1 MKEIKIEKRKIY
13 GESYEFILNLPSFKG
28 EKGVCG
34 IEITPY
40 IVCITPE
47 NGLGYNDTF
56 IYQPETGYGSFSW
69 RYHTPYV
76 TKKLNEFSKRFFE
89 KYQSGK
95 YKHLGAWKM
104 DFIMIIVGII
114 ITVIAAIIEFFN
126 NSGGSGLL
134 M

>member
-1 MKEIKIEKRKIY
+1 MKEIKIETRKIY
-13 GESYEFILNLPSFKG
+13 GESYEFMLKLPSYEG

-47 NGLGYNDTF
+47 NGLGYNDFFT
-56 IYQPETGYGSFSW
+56 YQPEAGYGSFSH

-95 YKHLGAWKM
+95 YKHLGA
-104 DFIMIIVGII
+104 
-114 ITVIAAIIEFFN
+114 
-126 NSGGSGLL
+126 
-134 M
+134 